1 MEQEFPPSDNA
12 GHGSRS
18 GHLGALSGEAGG
30 TGREKD
36 V

>member
-18 GHLGALSGEAGG
+18 GHLGALSGKPGN
-30 TGREKD
+30 RQEKD